1 MKNKVLFLIVFTT
14 IFSLPH
20 RALSQELKFKKWEV
34 GTDLLWL
41 LKKNRI
47 PLLYLANIRKVP
59 KKKGSGNK
67 IIRYRFRAWFDLKH
81 PNETG
86 INRISSTGQTED
98 KINYSMYFRLGYS
111 LEKKKNKLIFN
122 YGLDGVFEHKKIE
135 TETKYAWNN
144 LTTIATLDFK
154 ENYYGISP
162 FMELAYPFNSW
173 MKISTEAN
181 LDLLY
186 RDFGRFEKE
195 VAFPDMI
202 ESLTTKEGKGF
213 YIRTNPFFALN
224 LVFKL

>member
-1 MKNKVLFLIVFTT
+1 MKNIISLLIVCTA
-14 IFSLPH
+14 IYSLPQRVH
-20 RALSQELKFKKWEV
+20 SQELKFKKWEV
-34 GTDLLWL
+34 GTDILWL

-47 PLLYLANIRKVP
+47 PLFYLANTRKMA
-59 KKKGSGNK
+59 KKKESGHK
-67 IIRYRFRAWFDLKH
+67 IIRYRFRAWFDLKS

-86 INRISSTGQTED
+86 LNRISSTGQTEN
-98 KINYSMYFRLGYS
+98 KINYSMYFRIGYGF
-111 LEKKKNKLIFN
+111 EKKKNKLIFN
-122 YGLDGVFEHKKIE
+122 YGLDGVFEFKKIE

-162 FMELAYPFNSW
+162 FMELAYPISSW
-173 MKISTEAN
+173 IKISTEAN
-181 LDLLY
+181 IDLLY
-186 RDFGRFEKE
+186 RDYGRFEKE